1 MITNSSKFVG
11 DSKEIGMAL
20 NRLAREQ
27 MKTMLLRDIRMDINV
42 CQIEGFDYKDY
53 LQELR
58 DMIDS
63 FIKE

>member
-1 MITNSSKFVG
+1 
-11 DSKEIGMAL
+11 MAL